1 MTLPAQRDALR
12 IIQDIVA
19 REKGS
24 PLERE
29 GVAELE
35 AVLAALA
42 GDQRAPSA
50 TAYSAR
56 EATIVFADLRGF
68 SAIAA
73 AYPTDVVLGLL
84 NRCFGQMVD
93 IVVRHYGTI
102 DKFMGD
108 AIMAVFHGDP
118 AMPREHARRALLCA
132 VEMQIAMHELRKR
145 HEGERVPPIH
155 LGIGISTGSVMAGL
169 IGSDAYRAYTVIG
182 DEVNLASRIEAVSLR
197 GQVLMSEATYV
208 HVSDFVH
215 AGEPIEIHVKGRHE
229 SVKVREALGIPG
241 LGKTL
246 PRQDLRKSPRAEVAL
261 DLDFWRVDGKV
272 VRPQSLR
279 GAIRDIS
286 YDGLLARVD
295 APLPL
300 YAELKLAFELPCLG
314 FRASEIYARVVAMR
328 TKGESHR
335 AGVEFTSLAPH
346 VAEKIRLFVQMRLQG
361 ECDARGQAVESSR
374 EGK

>member
-1 MTLPAQRDALR
+1 MKLPAQRDALR
-12 IIQDIVA
+12 VIQDIVA

-24 PLERE
+24 PLEQQ
-29 GVAELE
+29 GVTQVE

-42 GDQRAPSA
+42 GGLRAPSA

-68 SAIAA
+68 SAIAV

-84 NRCFGQMVD
+84 NRCFGLMVD

-108 AIMAVFHGDP
+108 AIMAIFHGDP

-132 VEMQIAMHELRKR
+132 VEMQIAMHELRRR

-182 DEVNLASRIEAVSLR
+182 EEVNLASRIEAVSLR
-197 GQVLMSEATYV
+197 GQVLMSEATYE
-208 HVSDFVH
+208 HVRDFVH
-215 AGEPIEIHVKGRHE
+215 AGEPIEIHVKGRRE
-229 SVKVREALGIPG
+229 GVRVREALGIPG
-241 LGKTL
+241 LGRTL
-246 PRQDLRKSPRAEVAL
+246 PRQDQRKSPRAEVTL
-261 DLDFWRVDGKV
+261 DLDFWRLDGKIL
-272 VRPQSLR
+272 RPRSLR

-286 YDGLLARVD
+286 YDGLLVRVD
-295 APLPL
+295 EPLPL
-300 YAELKLAFELPCLG
+300 YSELKLAFDLPCVG
-314 FRASEIYARVVAMR
+314 FRASEIYARVVSMR
-328 TKGESHR
+328 TQGESHL
-335 AGVEFTSLAPH
+335 AGVEFTSLAAH
-346 VAEKIRLFVQMRLQG
+346 AAEKVRLFVQMRLQG
-361 ECDARGQAVESSR
+361 ECDGRGQVTERSR
-374 EGK
+374 DTQ